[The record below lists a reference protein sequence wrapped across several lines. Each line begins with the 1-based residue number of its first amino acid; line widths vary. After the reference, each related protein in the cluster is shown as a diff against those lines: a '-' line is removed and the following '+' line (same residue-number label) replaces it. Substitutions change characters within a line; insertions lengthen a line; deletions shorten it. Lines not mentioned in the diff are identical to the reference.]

1 MNLTSL
7 LAIAAGAAPWS
18 PAAAPLAPCPAVG
31 PPKVV
36 FPSDTPSHATGPG
49 AIVWDAAPGCP
60 GREGARLAAIGAGD
74 APGTST
80 MPREAVGQP
89 ITLRGPL
96 KVATAPHGQIA
107 IAGASPAGQ
116 QHGLLIQGRAGG
128 AFSSLSSFEGSPAP
142 LALTTAYL
150 GDVGV
155 AFTPATGRGVSA
167 GGPGVGVERYYSNVL
182 SSRLSAGAGAAHAT
196 SRLALA
202 LDYRTDAMTVWAQ
215 RGVLY
220 AHDLPASGANSP
232 TQRLAHVGAHVRIS
246 ALLSDANRAT
256 VAWAE
261 DNAGETSVY
270 VDRSAA
276 GVRFGAPRLLER
288 FRDPD
293 GLSSPPGSPT
303 LVRLSTES
311 VMLAWAGAAHGRW
324 AVRTAAVNATGVG
337 NASTIA
343 TPGVDALLAAFA
355 PGPDGEALALW
366 TEPQQTGGGAPD
378 MSRQAILSARG
389 LDVSAGRT
397 RFGAPEQVAPP
408 GPNNDATVALDPSD
422 DAAVAAWRGE
432 GGRVRYA
439 IRGALS
445 AAP

>member
-1 MNLTSL
+1 M
-7 LAIAAGAAPWS
+7 P
-18 PAAAPLAPCPAVG
+18 
-31 PPKVV
+31 
-36 FPSDTPSHATGPG
+36 
-49 AIVWDAAPGCP
+49 
-60 GREGARLAAIGAGD
+60 
-74 APGTST
+74 T
-80 MPREAVGQP
+80 MPHTAAGQP
-89 ITLRGPL
+89 IALRAPL
-96 KVATAPHGQIA
+96 KLAAAPHGQIA
-107 IAGASPAGQ
+107 IAGAGPAGQ
-116 QHGLLIQGRAGG
+116 RQGLLIQGRAGG
-128 AFSSLSSFEGSPAP
+128 AFSSLSSFEGPPAP

-155 AFTPATGRGVSA
+155 AFTPATGRGVDI
-167 GGPGVGVERYYSNVL
+167 GGPSVGVERYYSNTL
-182 SSRLSAGAGAAHAT
+182 SSRLSAGAGAVHAT
-196 SRLALA
+196 TRLALALALA

-220 AHDLPASGANSP
+220 AHDLPASGASSP
-232 TQRLAHVGAHVRIS
+232 TQRLAHAGASVRIS
-246 ALLSDANRAT
+246 ALLSDDNRGT

-270 VDRSAA
+270 LDRSAA

-324 AVRTAAVNATGVG
+324 VVRTAAIDATEVG
-337 NASTIA
+337 NANTIP
-343 TPGVDALLAAFA
+343 TPGADALLAAFA

-378 MSRQAILSARG
+378 LSRQAIFSSRG
-389 LDVSAGRT
+389 IDVSAGRT

-408 GPNNDATVALDPSD
+408 GPNNDATVALDPAT

-439 IRGALS
+439 IRSALT